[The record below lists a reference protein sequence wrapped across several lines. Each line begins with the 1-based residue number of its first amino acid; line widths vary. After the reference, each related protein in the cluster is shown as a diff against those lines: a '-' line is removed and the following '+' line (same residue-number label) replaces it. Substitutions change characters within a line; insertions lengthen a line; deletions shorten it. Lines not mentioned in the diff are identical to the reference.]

1 MTDVATGERYDVEA
15 LRLERLARLQAAMH
29 AHDVEVCLLSNEPNI
44 RYATGASAM
53 PVYAMSTFVRCA
65 VVPQEGTPILFEHGN
80 SIHRSALRTPD
91 VRPMHAWEFFDDQQA
106 EADTWAEVIRA
117 AVREVG
123 AEGSTVAVDR
133 LGAPAYLAFAK
144 RGIRVGDSAPVTQ
157 EARRVKTP
165 QELRL
170 LDVNAAMVMEMLA
183 AFEAAIAPGVSER
196 DLLAVLAGVMIRG
209 GGEYLATNTV
219 CGGPNTNPWR
229 AEATD
234 RRLASGDLVYVD
246 TDTVGIEGMFF
257 CVSRTF
263 PVGDAPPSALQ
274 RDAYRASHEWLRG
287 MEELIRPGVTC
298 GELAELAPPIPQR
311 YLAQRYECM
320 VHGIGLEEEN
330 PSVCHPHDR
339 QSNPDTSI
347 EEDMALVVE
356 LYAGEP
362 GGRDGVKLGD
372 QIVVTSDGCR
382 VLCPYPFST
391 ALLRA

>member
-1 MTDVATGERYDVEA
+1 MSDVATNERYDVEA

-29 AHDVEVCLLSNEPNI
+29 AHDVEVCLFFNEPNI

-65 VVPQEGTPILFEHGN
+65 LVPAEGTPILFEHGN
-80 SIHRSALRTPD
+80 SMHRSALRAPD
-91 VRPMHAWEFFDDQQA
+91 VRRMHAWEFFDDPEK
-106 EADTWAEVIRA
+106 EADAWADELLE

-133 LGAPAYLAFAK
+133 LGAPAYLALAR
-144 RGIRVGDSAPVTQ
+144 RGIGVGDSAPVTQ
-157 EARRVKTP
+157 DARRVKTP

-170 LDVNAAMVMEMLA
+170 LDENAALVMEMLA
-183 AFEAAIAPGVSER
+183 ALDRAIAPGVSER

-219 CGGPNTNPWR
+219 CSGPNTNPWR
-229 AEATD
+229 AEVTD
-234 RRLASGDLVYVD
+234 RRLESGDLVYVD
-246 TDTVGIEGMFF
+246 TDTIGIEGMFF

-263 PVGDAPPSALQ
+263 LAGDTPPSTAQ

-298 GELAELAPPIPQR
+298 GDLATLAPPMPER

-320 VHGIGLEEEN
+320 VHGVGLEEEN
-330 PSVCHPHDR
+330 PSVCHPQDR
-339 QSNPDTSI
+339 QSNADTVI
-347 EEDMALVVE
+347 EEHMALVVE

-372 QIVVTSDGCR
+372 QVVVTSDGCR

-391 ALLRA
+391 TLLA

>member
-1 MTDVATGERYDVEA
+1 MSDVATTDRYDVEA

-29 AHDVEVCLLSNEPNI
+29 AHDVEVCLLFNEPNI

-65 VVPQEGTPILFEHGN
+65 LVPAEGSPILFEHGN
-80 SIHRSALRTPD
+80 SMHRSALRASD
-91 VRPMHAWEFFDDQQA
+91 VRKMHAWEFFDDPETEA
-106 EADTWAEVIRA
+106 EAWADQLLA

-123 AEGSTVAVDR
+123 TEGSTIAVDR
-133 LGAPAYLAFAK
+133 LGTPAYLALTG
-144 RGIRVGDSAPVTQ
+144 RGIGVGDSALVTQ
-157 EARRVKTP
+157 DARRVKTP

-170 LDVNAAMVMEMLA
+170 LDVNAALVMEMLT
-183 AFEAAIAPGVSER
+183 AFEQAIAPDVSER

-219 CGGPNTNPWR
+219 CSGPNTNPWR
-229 AEATD
+229 AEVTD
-234 RRLASGDLVYVD
+234 RRLESGDLVYVD

-263 PVGDAPPSALQ
+263 LAGDAPPSTAQ

-298 GELAELAPPIPQR
+298 GELATLAPPIPER

-320 VHGIGLEEEN
+320 VHGGGLEEEN
-330 PSVCHPHDR
+330 PSVCHPQDR
-339 QSNPDTSI
+339 QSNADTVI
-347 EEDMALVVE
+347 EENMALAVE

-372 QIVVTSDGCR
+372 QVVVTSDGCR

-391 ALLRA
+391 ALL